1 MTASGSEAGI
11 VGHGTVS
18 ETKSTLE
25 QMRRSPQGTPKKPS
39 RRRRVIGRGL
49 LRHAVSSDGERQ
61 GSRMIMLRWNWMSLM
76 LLRQKVRRHMRRL
89 SPTWRSIMRDE
100 SF

>member
-11 VGHGTVS
+11 DGLGTVS
-18 ETKSTLE
+18 ETKSKLE

-49 LRHAVSSDGERQ
+49 LRHAVSSERCSSGE
-61 GSRMIMLRWNWMSLM
+61 SE
-76 LLRQKVRRHMRRL
+76 
-89 SPTWRSIMRDE
+89 RSE
-100 SF
+100 ASCECET